1 MLRLRD
7 IMTTDVITLAPDMT
21 LRSAMELF
29 STHQISG
36 APVKEGN
43 RVIGVIS
50 ATDIVAFATNPPEA
64 QPADMG
70 DPPGAADWDNEGEWD
85 DESGRSSDY
94 FSQRWTEVPEEDG
107 GSTELSTEGDILDNY
122 TVSNA
127 MTWGVY
133 SLPAAADVV
142 SAAEVMRSA
151 GIHRMLVMEDGR
163 LLGIVSTMDL
173 VKAVARNRIVRRTYV
188 FDTPRGGD

>member
-21 LRSAMELF
+21 LRAAMELF
-29 STHQISG
+29 SAHQISG

-50 ATDIVAFATNPPEA
+50 ATDIVAFATTPPEA
-64 QPADMG
+64 QPTGADE
-70 DPPGAADWDNEGEWD
+70 PPGAEDWDDDGEWG
-85 DESGRSSDY
+85 DEAVRSSDY
-94 FSQRWTEVPEEDG
+94 FSERWTEVASEADG
-107 GSTELSTEGDILDNY
+107 AGGAPIEGDLLDRY
-122 TVSNA
+122 TVSEA

-133 SLPAAADVV
+133 SLPPAADVV
-142 SAAEVMRSA
+142 AAAEVMRTA

-173 VKAVARNRIVRRTYV
+173 VKAVARNRIVRRTFV